1 MKRLGWRDCFAFRRG
16 GAVIV
21 HAESGWIDGIS
32 AGKFDFFEKLAE
44 MLAAKGVNCGVIP
57 ANSPLSRF
65 LSHDTNVHLL
75 AGEFREVG
83 ERIFHVMP
91 SYIWGFWYVDPAGV
105 HNSASLGS
113 LPFDPAMIDAAAA
126 KHFFDGVSGHM
137 LRENIS
143 KFPQPAR
150 GDMADAGAV
159 IYLQQVEGFS
169 RPSHYLTSEEMISTV
184 SRALSGERV
193 YVKPHPQT
201 GKARLDEI
209 VDFVGKFENA
219 EISNASIHDLTAAS
233 RVVITQYSAA
243 GFEAL
248 MQKKPVIICGKADY
262 QHATMTA
269 RTEGELADL
278 LPQAPIKMQDFPFE
292 KYLYWFLHLNCFE
305 PQSEGFEDQ
314 IWEKLRLGLN
324 R

>member
-1 MKRLGWRDCFAFRRG
+1 M
-16 GAVIV
+16 

-44 MLAAKGVNCGVIP
+44 ILAAKGVNCGVIP

-65 LSHDTNVHLL
+65 LSHDTNVHLM

-105 HNSASLGS
+105 HNNASLGS
-113 LPFDPAMIDAAAA
+113 LPFNPEMIDAAAA
-126 KHFFDGVSGHM
+126 KYFFDGVSGHM

-143 KFPQPAR
+143 KFPQPVR
-150 GDMADAGAV
+150 GDMRDAGAV
-159 IYLQQVEGFS
+159 IYLQQVESFN

-184 SRALSGERV
+184 SQTLSKERV
-193 YVKPHPQT
+193 YVKPHPKT
-201 GKARLDEI
+201 DTARLSEI
-209 VDFVGKFENA
+209 AKFVGKFKNA
-219 EISNASIHDLTAAS
+219 EVSNASIHDLTAAS
-233 RVVITQYSAA
+233 RVVVTQYSAA

-248 MQKKPVIICGKADY
+248 MQKKPVITCGKADY
-262 QHATMTA
+262 RHATVTA
-269 RTEGELADL
+269 IYEDELAEL
-278 LPQAPIKMQDFPFE
+278 LLRSPTKLQDFPYE

-314 IWEKLRLGLN
+314 IWKKLKNGLN